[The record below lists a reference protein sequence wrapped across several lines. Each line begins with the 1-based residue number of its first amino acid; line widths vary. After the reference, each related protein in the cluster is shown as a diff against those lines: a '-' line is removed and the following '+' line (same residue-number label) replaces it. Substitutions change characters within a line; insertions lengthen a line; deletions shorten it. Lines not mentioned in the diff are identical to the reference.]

1 MTSTRESLRI
11 LRCFP
16 NQEGY
21 PLVSVLLERFSKDYK
36 NHTYTYSFRKVD
48 MKICMEVTRKIQTV
62 ELVQPLWKTMERFL
76 KEKML
81 YDLDIMLDGIYIRG
95 K

>member
-1 MTSTRESLRI
+1 
-11 LRCFP
+11 
-16 NQEGY
+16 
-21 PLVSVLLERFSKDYK
+21 
-36 NHTYTYSFRKVD
+36 

>member
-1 MTSTRESLRI
+1 
-11 LRCFP
+11 
-16 NQEGY
+16 
-21 PLVSVLLERFSKDYK
+21 
-36 NHTYTYSFRKVD
+36 

-62 ELVQPLWKTMERFL
+62 ELVQLLWKTMERFL